1 MDKTKNPSKKNKVF
15 TWYLNAGSQN
25 IISIPEGYAN
35 GSMSLED
42 NSKLLIFSTSTL
54 ESSLKD
60 DYRFPVKYWNPWD
73 IVER

>member
-1 MDKTKNPSKKNKVF
+1 
-15 TWYLNAGSQN
+15 
-25 IISIPEGYAN
+25 
-35 GSMSLED
+35 MSLED